1 MIKIAITGGIGSGK
15 SVISQLLRVFS
26 YPVYDADN
34 EAKRLM
40 SSSGIIKSA
49 LITLLGQEVYKG
61 DVLDKTYMASIIFAD
76 KSLLQKVNEIVHPVV
91 KEDFRKWCC
100 RQKKDIVFL
109 ESAILFESGFETEVD
124 YVWLISAPEELRIAR
139 AVKRDNST
147 VEQIERRI
155 KAQWPEAEK
164 IELSDAV
171 IQNNGRC
178 SLIAQVQT
186 LLLSMSNSAK

>member
-15 SVISQLLRVFS
+15 SVVSGLLKVFS
-26 YPVYDADN
+26 YPVYDADR

-40 SSSGIIKSA
+40 VSSGIIKKA
-49 LITLLGQEVYKG
+49 LVSLLGPSVYKN
-61 DVLDKTYMASIIFAD
+61 DVLDKTYMASVIFAD

-91 KEDFRKWCC
+91 KEDFREWCS
-100 RQKKDIVFL
+100 RQKKDVVFM

-124 YVWLISAPEELRIAR
+124 SVWLVSAPEELRIAR

-147 VEQIERRI
+147 TELVERRI
-155 KAQWPEAEK
+155 KAQWPEEKK

-171 IQNNGRC
+171 IQNDGKC
-178 SLIAQVQT
+178 SLIAQIQV
-186 LLLSMSNSAK
+186 LLLSISNIAK